1 MLVYKTNNM
10 HYKYTYNKRMK
21 NLEKIKFKAG
31 RLVLKMIYFTYT
43 CIYISNILI
52 KANIMELPVHV
63 HVPVNSKLDSFLIS
77 EYRALHLKEG

>member
-1 MLVYKTNNM
+1 MN
-10 HYKYTYNKRMK
+10 YKYTYNERMK

-31 RLVLKMIYFTYT
+31 RLVLKMIYFTYIT
-43 CIYISNILI
+43 NILI

-63 HVPVNSKLDSFLIS
+63 HVPVNSKLDCFPIS